1 MGHAIPSK
9 TNCACVSTIPGIY
22 VVVYTHRGL
31 WNQFALTKIQTV
43 GTFFAPDGIRLEKL
57 NGGEIFND
65 RTATTFSAA
74 ARVLSPC
81 TVILP
86 SFCLGLLGMGA
97 MVCLTLC
104 FEAPPVRA

>member
-22 VVVYTHRGL
+22 VVLYRNRGL
-31 WNQFALTKIQTV
+31 WKQFALTEIQTV
-43 GTFFAPDGIRLEKL
+43 GMFFAPDGIRLQKL

-86 SFCLGLLGMGA
+86 SFSLVLLGKGA
-97 MVCLTLC
+97 MACLTSC
-104 FEAPPVRA
+104 FEASRERA

>member
-1 MGHAIPSK
+1 M
-9 TNCACVSTIPGIY
+9 
-22 VVVYTHRGL
+22 
-31 WNQFALTKIQTV
+31 
-43 GTFFAPDGIRLEKL
+43 PDGIRLEKL

-86 SFCLGLLGMGA
+86 SFSLGLEGKGA
-97 MVCLTLC
+97 MACLTSC
-104 FEAPPVRA
+104 FEALRERA